1 MKKKLYVIPTLL
13 TAITFITF
21 IVSASCSKDKDADED
36 LASGNG
42 GITMKV
48 DGEQWKS
55 TTTTLVTKEVE
66 SDVSGKYHAVL
77 LSGLWGSDNGQSETL
92 TVYVN
97 IPANK
102 FENPKGTYPVAIDE
116 EETAHFW
123 ALFSS
128 VMGTESS
135 QYVTADPD
143 NSTRTVGSLEIT
155 GFEIGDQRLPGQ
167 STSEEGYTK
176 LSGNFHF
183 EMYSA
188 LGEDNTKLKI
198 TEGKFNLSAGFDFD

>member
-1 MKKKLYVIPTLL
+1 MKIKLHTTPILL
-13 TAITFITF
+13 TAITFIVF
-21 IVSASCSKDKDADED
+21 SVFSSCSKDKDPDD
-36 LASGNG
+36 PASEYG

-48 DGEQWKS
+48 DGGQWNS

-77 LSGLWGSDNGQSETL
+77 LSGLRGSDDGQSETL
-92 TVYVN
+92 TVHIN
-97 IPANK
+97 IPTNK
-102 FENPKGTYPVAIDE
+102 FKNPKGTYSVAIDE
-116 EETAHFW
+116 EETNHVW
-123 ALFSS
+123 AIFSRIT
-128 VMGTESS
+128 GTKNLIHVS
-135 QYVTADPD
+135 ANPD
-143 NSTRTVGSLEIT
+143 DVERTVGSLEIT

-198 TEGKFNLSAGFDFD
+198 SDGKFNLSAGFDFN